1 MNDKQQSVS
10 PGRWLFETGR
20 RAAEL
25 VENAAEKILS
35 AADPAPSE
43 QNRREPTNDAPQGDT
58 GMVLASEEL
67 VADYRRPG
75 KHLGEIDHLLS
86 ERRRVR
92 RSRFRHRGYLLLA
105 TGSGVRATGAT
116 SSAPPRTHRAS
127 TGQDQDSAVTCW
139 YG

>member
-75 KHLGEIDHLLS
+75 KHLA
-86 ERRRVR
+86 
-92 RSRFRHRGYLLLA
+92 RSSWGRKMQA
-105 TGSGVRATGAT
+105 GS
-116 SSAPPRTHRAS
+116 
-127 TGQDQDSAVTCW
+127 
-139 YG
+139 